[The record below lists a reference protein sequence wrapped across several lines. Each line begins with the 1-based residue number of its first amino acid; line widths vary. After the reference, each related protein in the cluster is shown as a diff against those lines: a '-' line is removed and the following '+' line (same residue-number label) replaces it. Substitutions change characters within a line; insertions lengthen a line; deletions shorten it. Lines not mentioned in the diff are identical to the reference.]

1 MSVTDDTPHSAGTAV
16 RGLRHLGWA
25 TIAVFFVGFG
35 GWAYTAPLTAA
46 AIADGIVIPDGKRR
60 TVQHLEGG
68 IVSEILVRDGTH
80 VEAGQP
86 VLALSD
92 IRARSAHD
100 RLAEQRD
107 ILATVEARLIAEQR
121 QWPTPAFPTE
131 IAGSADPELRDM
143 IALQLELFATRK
155 ASRDARKLVLRQ
167 RIRGLE
173 EEIAGLEARIRS
185 QETQLALIAE
195 EVEAVRI
202 LLEKGLERKPRLLAL
217 ERARAEIEGARADY
231 RTRIAGAHQR
241 IEEIRAEIL
250 AQTEQWRD
258 EVAAALADTRT
269 RLTTLDN
276 EMDAT
281 HDALERTVVRAPL
294 TGTVMDLRV
303 TTVGGVISPGE
314 PLLDIVPKGGEL
326 RIDARVSPLDIDSV
340 HAGLVARVVL
350 PAYAQRNLPRLMGRV
365 RDVSADRLTDQETG
379 LPYFLARVVVAEA
392 ELAQLGQGIEMVPG
406 MPAEVLIETG
416 ERTMYDYLAG
426 PFLDAVRRS
435 FREK

>member
-1 MSVTDDTPHSAGTAV
+1 MTVTDDVPQSAAAAV
-16 RGLRHLGWA
+16 RGPRRLGWA
-25 TIAVFFVGFG
+25 VIAAFFAGFG
-35 GWAYTAPLTAA
+35 GWAFTAPLTAA

-68 IVSEILVRDGTH
+68 IVAEILVGDGTR

-100 RLAEQRD
+100 RLAEQRNV
-107 ILATVEARLIAEQR
+107 LAAIEARLIAEQR
-121 QWPTPAFPTE
+121 QLSAPAFPPE
-131 IAGSADPELRDM
+131 IAGSTDPELRDV

-155 ASRDARKLVLRQ
+155 VAREARELVLRQ
-167 RIRGLE
+167 RILGLE

-195 EVEAVRI
+195 EGEAVRI
-202 LLEKGLERKPRLLAL
+202 LLAKGLARKPRLLAL

-231 RTRIAGAHQR
+231 RTRIAGARQR

-250 AQTEQWRD
+250 AQAGQWRD
-258 EVAAALADTRT
+258 EVAAGLADTRT
-269 RLTTLDN
+269 RLATLDN

-314 PLLDIVPKGGEL
+314 PLLDIVPAGGEL
-326 RIDARVSPLDIDSV
+326 QVNARVSPLDIDSI

-350 PAYAQRNLPRLMGRV
+350 PAYAQRNLPRLKGRV
-365 RDVSADRLTDQETG
+365 RDVSADRLTDQDTG
-379 LPYFLARVVVAEA
+379 QPYFLARVIVAEE
-392 ELAQLGQGIEMVPG
+392 ELARLGQGIEMVPG
-406 MPAEVLIETG
+406 MPAEVMIETA
-416 ERTMYDYLAG
+416 ERTMYDYLAD
-426 PFLDAVRRS
+426 PFLDAVRHS
-435 FREK
+435 FREN